1 MIDSALAHALLEID
15 GLTVRRQREALLDGV
30 SFKVQRGTL
39 HMLVGPN
46 GAGKTTLLSAIL
58 GQTAFSGRIVATWI
72 HGGAIGYVPQSF
84 AVDPT
89 LPVTVQDFLALTR
102 QRWPVCLGLSPA
114 TRERVARLLGR
125 VQLGG
130 LERRPLAALSGGE
143 LRRVLLAHALD
154 PEPELLLLDEPTAG
168 LDEMAV
174 RILEEA
180 LVALTRDAHA
190 TVLMVSH
197 DLDQVRRIADYVTVL
212 DRRILADGPL
222 RVVLTD
228 GAGLEA
234 LTMAAARW
242 DVRL

>member
-1 MIDSALAHALLEID
+1 MIDSALAPALLEID

-72 HGGAIGYVPQSF
+72 HGGAIGYVPQAF

-102 QRWPVCLGLSPA
+102 QRRPVCLGVSPA
-114 TRERVARLLGR
+114 TRERVGRLLGR

-130 LERRPLAALSGGE
+130 LARRPLAALSGGE

-180 LVALTRDAHA
+180 LVALTREAHA

-197 DLDQVRRIADYVTVL
+197 DMDQVRRIADYVTVL